1 VAAMDG
7 VESMGRFGGKG
18 DGCNQSFVSSARG
31 VVLKESPPPDSSLGW
46 DCLPAKGD
54 LIYRECM
61 DPSHCH
67 LDPVLLLLLPVQYST
82 VFRKSKLVHGPEE
95 HGREEGSVPCVNLE
109 SEFALN
115 NLEID
120 DDRV

>member
-1 VAAMDG
+1 
-7 VESMGRFGGKG
+7 
-18 DGCNQSFVSSARG
+18 
-31 VVLKESPPPDSSLGW
+31 
-46 DCLPAKGD
+46 
-54 LIYRECM
+54 
-61 DPSHCH
+61 
-67 LDPVLLLLLPVQYST
+67 
-82 VFRKSKLVHGPEE
+82 LVHGPEE